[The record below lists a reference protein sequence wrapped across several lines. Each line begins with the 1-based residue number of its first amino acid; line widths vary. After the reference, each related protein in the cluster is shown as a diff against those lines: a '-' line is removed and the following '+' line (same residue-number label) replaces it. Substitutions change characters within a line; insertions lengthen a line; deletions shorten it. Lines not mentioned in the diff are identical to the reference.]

1 MKANIFDTKAV
12 VIASGQSLYDE
23 SVLDELKEHNVV
35 ILSTDRTL
43 KYVLEKGIT
52 PSYACIQEN
61 LIEPNGHDL
70 LPDFFYHGIVKS
82 HSDKITLFY
91 SQLLKYERLKIL
103 EEMSFKTIPFQRLG
117 KGDGKGVIIDTCGNC
132 GMALIQIARKML
144 KIEKIAV
151 IGLDLD
157 HSTSWKSYENTTI
170 TNAMLNNTKTMI
182 ASDFFDYGVYTYNLT
197 KMGNFHGKGIKETS
211 LNTFMT
217 E

>member
-70 LPDFFYHGIVKS
+70 LPDFFIM
-82 HSDKITLFY
+82 
-91 SQLLKYERLKIL
+91 E
-103 EEMSFKTIPFQRLG
+103 
-117 KGDGKGVIIDTCGNC
+117 
-132 GMALIQIARKML
+132 
-144 KIEKIAV
+144 
-151 IGLDLD
+151 
-157 HSTSWKSYENTTI
+157 
-170 TNAMLNNTKTMI
+170 
-182 ASDFFDYGVYTYNLT
+182 
-197 KMGNFHGKGIKETS
+197 
-211 LNTFMT
+211 
-217 E
+217 